1 MNETTDPWYSLS
13 WFSPEL
19 LKSFVWANPLYLY
32 LILLVPFLFLVRWIY
47 RHFFN
52 QKLPVAL
59 LKIDIS
65 SSPITWLRI
74 VPDLLLALVVC
85 LLLLALARPQK
96 TNEKVEQWT
105 EGIDIMLAIDISQSM
120 QIEDFKPNRLTAAKE
135 VARDFIKGRMQ
146 DRIGLVV
153 FSGDAFSL
161 APLTTDY
168 RLLHSYID
176 DINFDMIESR
186 GTAIGSALAVVTNR
200 MRESKSKSKVCIL
213 LSDGDNTA
221 GNIDPITA
229 AELAAAYDI
238 KIYTIIVGKEGLVP
252 FGKDYF
258 GRPNMVENTIDET
271 TMRKIAQ
278 IGSGEF
284 FRATDNEAL
293 LNVFKRIDQYEKAEI
308 QETRFRDTSDY
319 YFVYLLWAIAFFLTW
334 IFLKSSFI
342 SNALQD

>member
-1 MNETTDPWYSLS
+1 MDEILDPWYSFS
-13 WFSPEL
+13 WFSPGTL
-19 LKSFVWANPLYLY
+19 NAFTWGNPMFLYLLAGIPVV
-32 LILLVPFLFLVRWIY
+32 LIARWIY
-47 RHFFN
+47 RYYFN

-59 LKIDIS
+59 LKSEIKN
-65 SSPITWLRI
+65 SPISWLRV
-74 VPDLLLALVVC
+74 VPELLLLLIAS

-120 QIEDFKPNRLTAAKE
+120 QIEDFEPNRLNAARK
-135 VARDFIKGRMQ
+135 VASDFIQGRMQ
-146 DRIGLVV
+146 DRIGIVV

-168 RLLHSYID
+168 KLLNSYLDEIT
-176 DINFDMIESR
+176 FEMIESR

-221 GNIDPITA
+221 GNIDPITS

-238 KIYTIIVGKEGLVP
+238 KIYTILVGKEGLVP

-258 GRPNMVENTIDET
+258 GRPNMVENTIDES
-271 TMRKIAQ
+271 TMRKIAD

-284 FRATDNEAL
+284 FRVTDNAAL
-293 LNVFKRIDQYEKAEI
+293 VSVFNKIDTYEKAAI
-308 QETRFRDTSDY
+308 QETRFKDTSDY
-319 YFVYLLWAIAFFLTW
+319 YYIYLYWALIFFVLWML
-334 IFLKSSFI
+334 LKSSFI